1 VNDGIYRRLEGVVPD
16 LFRRLWISVVDRV
29 DRSERGQTTA
39 EYALVLIAAAAIG
52 GLVLAWATKSHA
64 ISGMFDKIVK
74 RVTDMVT

>member
-1 VNDGIYRRLEGVVPD
+1 VVPEVF
-16 LFRRLWISVVDRV
+16 LRLWIAVVDGVGRE
-29 DRSERGQTTA
+29 RSERGQTTA

-64 ISGMFDKIVK
+64 ISGLFDKIVK